1 MRRNQCA
8 TFDVVARG
16 DDGVMYCLR
25 CVQLMLTKRL
35 CSIIVMA
42 SMSG

>member
-8 TFDVVARG
+8 TFDVVARA
-16 DDGVMYCLR
+16 DDVMYCLR
-25 CVQLMLTKRL
+25 CEELMLMKRL

-42 SMSG
+42 TMSG